1 MIKCIYLYIKQLL
14 SRREEHKKQ
23 FRMKIQNEIAL
34 ITSKFNQKKVEREY
48 FEENVFKT
56 LNDTVEQMKET
67 LQ

>member
-1 MIKCIYLYIKQLL
+1 MIIRIYLYIKQLR
-14 SRREEHKKQ
+14 SRREEHEKEFGKE
-23 FRMKIQNEIAL
+23 IQNEIAL
-34 ITSKFNQKKVEREY
+34 ITSKLNQTKVEREY

>member
-1 MIKCIYLYIKQLL
+1 MIKCIYLYIKQLR
-14 SRREEHKKQ
+14 SCREEHEKQ
-23 FRMKIQNEIAL
+23 FRMEIQNEIAL
-34 ITSKFNQKKVEREY
+34 ITSKLNQMKVEREY

>member
-1 MIKCIYLYIKQLL
+1 MIIRIYLYIKQLRL
-14 SRREEHKKQ
+14 RREEHEKQ
-23 FRMKIQNEIAL
+23 FGMEIQNELAL
-34 ITSKFNQKKVEREY
+34 ITSKLNQTKVKREQ